1 MKKIKLKV
9 KPNFS
14 INIHSIREDFE
25 KKINDKIKEN
35 NISDLNN
42 FEKRIAILKE
52 EKTTIY
58 NSNKKNSFELK
69 KVKEAVSKNEC
80 EQKFNIDVEEI
91 RKEHEN
97 KIKEKIENNKLN
109 INDKKISNIEKRIL
123 ALKSEKTTTNKI
135 DLNIKEHE
143 YEESKEEGEEMI
155 NSITE
160 SSISDKP
167 TADTLSKNKEDSF
180 NFNPIFDNQEEINP
194 NFNTFNN
201 KVIKTFNQA
210 RENYYFKHKLY
221 DNLLNFKDALK
232 PEKYKIGHNKYLYAY
247 PNSTKTYCITLSE
260 KLNEKNDMKAQKDLS
275 QDKNYYK
282 SLGLCFCGNDIKIK
296 DLKMTCAPNQFM
308 CKECMKINKVQYNL
322 SKDYLIN
329 MNGRVAKIKKGSYHC
344 YGLFVGEKES
354 DLKNCSAKFT
364 CTSCNLLNLYSEY
377 YSA

>member
-1 MKKIKLKV
+1 MKKIKLKI

-14 INIHSIREDFE
+14 INIHSIREDSE

-35 NISDLNN
+35 NISDLII

-52 EKTTIY
+52 EKSTIY

-69 KVKEAVSKNEC
+69 NIKEAISKNEY

-91 RKEHEN
+91 RKEYEK
-97 KIKEKIENNKLN
+97 KIKEKIENNKLS

-143 YEESKEEGEEMI
+143 YEESKEEGGEMI

-167 TADTLSKNKEDSF
+167 TADTLPKIKENSF
-180 NFNPIFDNQEEINP
+180 EFNPIFDNQDEINP

-210 RENYYFKHKLY
+210 REEYYFKHKLY
-221 DNLLNFKDALK
+221 DNLLNHKDALK

-260 KLNEKNDMKAQKDLS
+260 KLNENNDIKAQNDLS

-282 SLGLCFCGNDIKIK
+282 SLGLCFCGKFIAE
-296 DLKMTCAPNQFM
+296 LKMTCVPNQFM
-308 CKECMKINKVQYNL
+308 CKECMKINKLQYNL
-322 SKDYLIN
+322 SQDYLIN

-354 DLKNCSAKFT
+354 DLQNCSAKFT
-364 CTSCNLLNLYSEY
+364 CKSCDLLNLYSQY
-377 YSA
+377 YSS